1 MRFLVDDQLPAA
13 LARWLAANG
22 HEAAH
27 VMDIGLTGATDRV
40 IWEQARRTGA
50 VIETKD
56 EDFLNLQKQLPGPSV
71 VWLTMGNCKKSVL
84 LDRFERRMPEILK
97 AIEAGETLVE
107 LR

>member
-40 IWEQARRTGA
+40 IWEEVRRTAA
-50 VIETKD
+50 VIVTKD
-56 EDFLNLQKQLPGPSV
+56 EDFLNL
-71 VWLTMGNCKKSVL
+71 
-84 LDRFERRMPEILK
+84 
-97 AIEAGETLVE
+97 
-107 LR
+107 